1 MTEDDAEA
9 FRAFLTSS
17 GWKMGTAL
25 AGSGEAMMLQMGYGS
40 YTALTEQVITLAKI
54 IAGHTAVPP
63 HYFGFAELV
72 CNRATADDM
81 GQAFVQIAETE
92 TEEWASGFT
101 DLIGRAMA
109 LHNEWTG
116 SRLNTTAGE
125 ALLEVISEEEFR
137 RIAAIWLP
145 LWLGGA
151 ITTETLLSKIPTINE
166 TEEAQAVEAEML
178 ARALEAGQ
186 AGKLTPGEVVPVKR
200 KVALDAMKTY
210 GQTRAQ

>member
-1 MTEDDAEA
+1 
-9 FRAFLTSS
+9 
-17 GWKMGTAL
+17 
-25 AGSGEAMMLQMGYGS
+25 
-40 YTALTEQVITLAKI
+40 LTEQVITLAKI
-54 IAGHTAVPP
+54 ISGHTSVPP

-72 CNRATADDM
+72 SNRATADDM
-81 GQAFVQIAETE
+81 GAAFVQIAETE

-116 SRLNTTAGE
+116 SDLNVTGGE

-151 ITTETLLSKIPTINE
+151 ITTATLLSKIPTINE

-178 ARALEAGQ
+178 ARARQVSGVGCEVSGLKPETCHLTPG
-186 AGKLTPGEVVPVKR
+186 LTPGEVVPRTR
-200 KVALDAMKTY
+200 KVALDALKTY
-210 GQTRAQ
+210 GQTRAE

>member
-1 MTEDDAEA
+1 
-9 FRAFLTSS
+9 
-17 GWKMGTAL
+17 
-25 AGSGEAMMLQMGYGS
+25 
-40 YTALTEQVITLAKI
+40 
-54 IAGHTAVPP
+54 
-63 HYFGFAELV
+63 
-72 CNRATADDM
+72 M

-109 LHNEWTG
+109 LHNQWTG
-116 SRLNTTAGE
+116 SDLNVTGGE

-151 ITTETLLSKIPTINE
+151 ITTATLLSKIPTINE

-178 ARALEAGQ
+178 ARARQVSGVGCEGSGLKPETCHLTPG
-186 AGKLTPGEVVPVKR
+186 LTPGEVVPAER
-200 KVALDAMKTY
+200 KVALDALKTY
-210 GQTRAQ
+210 GQTRAE